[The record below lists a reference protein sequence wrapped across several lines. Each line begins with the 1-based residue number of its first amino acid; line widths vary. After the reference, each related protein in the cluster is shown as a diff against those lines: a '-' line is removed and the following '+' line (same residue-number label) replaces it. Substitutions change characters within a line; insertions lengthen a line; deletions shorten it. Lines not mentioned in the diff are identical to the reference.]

1 MDKCYSVSKAV
12 SGIDD
17 RFLEEA
23 ENVQKQSKRL
33 TLRPVFSLAAC
44 IVLVLGLTLL
54 WPRPLKLTVNG
65 KNLLRTAV
73 SYSQDAAPMALR
85 AEQTLDVPLTLN
97 PGRGGSVTLRADLYS
112 SLEAAGAE
120 TDTLTLTKKT
130 GIVWHLLPD
139 RSQEFYLTVTQADR
153 EYLLLAQPDDT
164 GGVTIRRI
172 YEP

>member
-1 MDKCYSVSKAV
+1 MDKQNSIAKAV

-23 ENVQKQSKRL
+23 EKVQKQTKRNL
-33 TLRPVFSLAAC
+33 FRPVFSLAAC
-44 IVLVLGLTLL
+44 LALVLGLTLL

-65 KNLLRTAV
+65 KNLLRTVA

-85 AEQTLDVPLTLN
+85 AVQTLDVPLTLD
-97 PGRGGSVTLRADLYS
+97 PGRGGSVTLTADLYG
-112 SLEAAGAE
+112 SLEAAGE
-120 TDTLTLTKKT
+120 ESDTLTLTKKT
-130 GIVWHLLPD
+130 SFVWHLLQGK
-139 RSQEFYLTVTQADR
+139 SQEFYLTVTQGDR

-164 GGVTIRRI
+164 GGVSIQRI